1 MGKKLIAL
9 EYHAELLPHPGERI
23 LLEAADY
30 FAVQCDLAALYFFQP
45 VDAAEQGR
53 LSAPRGTEYHDHL
66 TPAQIEIHAL
76 QDFGVPKVFS
86 EPAYAE
92 LYVPFYFFHSVAFL
106 SSCVQT
112 AQRCSK

>member
-1 MGKKLIAL
+1 MREKLIAL
-9 EYHAELLPHPGERI
+9 EHHAELLPHGGERI
-23 LLEAADY
+23 LLETADH
-30 FAVQCDLAALYFFQP
+30 FAVQCDFSALYFFET
-45 VDAAEQGR
+45 VDAAEQRG

-76 QDFGVPKVFS
+76 QDFGVPKTFS

-112 AQRCSK
+112 AQRRSR